1 MIKESDLEKQLAALD
16 LTEVE
21 IRRKMALIGDVNELS
36 EISDWEEKFREHL
49 EDLRIGLESL
59 NAAPQSDEER
69 REQFELKRRFVQSVV
84 DKVTINKE
92 RELQVWFRF
101 NLLALG
107 SQAENFRENKSVGTY
122 TRIPASLFHSH
133 PT

>member
-1 MIKESDLEKQLAALD
+1 
-16 LTEVE
+16 
-21 IRRKMALIGDVNELS
+21 MALIGDVNELS

-122 TRIPASLFHSH
+122 TRTQSFRARRRRHGSCA
-133 PT
+133 